1 MRNLCD
7 FGNSIDIPN
16 LLIQNNTRNRKK
28 VYFQFAE
35 RSLFYAKIMQV
46 SAKKVHFQ
54 FAERSLFYAKIMQ
67 VRAKK
72 VHFRFAERSLFY
84 AKVVKS

>member
-1 MRNLCD
+1 MH
-7 FGNSIDIPN
+7 IIA
-16 LLIQNNTRNRKK
+16 KK

-46 SAKKVHFQ
+46 SAKKVYFQ
-54 FAERSLFYAKIMQ
+54 
-67 VRAKK
+67 
-72 VHFRFAERSLFY
+72 FAERSLFY

>member
-1 MRNLCD
+1 MTRSVVITMRIGVRNLYN
-7 FGNSIDIPN
+7 FENIIDILIFN
-16 LLIQNNTRNRKK
+16 LKIMQVSANK

-46 SAKKVHFQ
+46 SAKKVYFQ
-54 FAERSLFYAKIMQ
+54 
-67 VRAKK
+67 
-72 VHFRFAERSLFY
+72 FAERSLFY

>member
-1 MRNLCD
+1 MITSIVIATRTEVRNLYV
-7 FGNSIDIPN
+7 FENSIDI
-16 LLIQNNTRNRKK
+16 LIFNPKIMYIIAKK

-46 SAKKVHFQ
+46 SAKKVYFQ
-54 FAERSLFYAKIMQ
+54 
-67 VRAKK
+67 
-72 VHFRFAERSLFY
+72 FAERSLFY

>member
-28 VYFQFAE
+28 SLLSICRAQLILCKNNASE
-35 RSLFYAKIMQV
+35 RKESLLSICRTKLILCKG
-46 SAKKVHFQ
+46 SKKL
-54 FAERSLFYAKIMQ
+54 RSNWLRVDSF
-67 VRAKK
+67 
-72 VHFRFAERSLFY
+72 L
-84 AKVVKS
+84 

>member
-1 MRNLCD
+1 MQVSAKN
-7 FGNSIDIPN
+7 
-16 LLIQNNTRNRKK
+16 

-46 SAKKVHFQ
+46 SAKKV
-54 FAERSLFYAKIMQ
+54 Y
-67 VRAKK
+67 
-72 VHFRFAERSLFY
+72 FRFAERSLFY